1 MSQNIDVDLLIV
13 GGGVAGSA
21 LAAAL
26 RNSEYRI
33 AMIDQRTAPLD
44 TARGDHFFP
53 YNVAA
58 FAEWGILDGLF
69 AAGATKR
76 IGHEFRTS
84 TGEVLIQAEYTE
96 IGIPHPYFV
105 VLNHDKMAETFQS
118 FAKENSNFEL
128 FQPYTVK
135 DFTFNGS
142 ASEPGIEIVIAD
154 GPDGR
159 VTFSAPLVIATD
171 GASSPIRTALKF
183 PTFEH
188 PYRHPMVAFFAKR
201 PKDLNPENYFFRY
214 SSPDGVLVV
223 QQRTD
228 GQIKITQPVGDEGIP
243 WWKKSTSEQR
253 AEHLSK
259 RANVLHDID
268 TEIAGFYPVRMIH
281 SLQYVSNN
289 TVLIGDAAHAIHPA
303 RGQGLNMGIAALPEF
318 LKHLPTKAELRSPE
332 KVRKALKAFESIQK
346 PAYERV
352 IARNHAAAMSM
363 EASVEENHEFLIK
376 REDEGIRKMAEIP
389 QARVQHLLESTG
401 YPFGVN

>member
-1 MSQNIDVDLLIV
+1 
-13 GGGVAGSA
+13 
-21 LAAAL
+21 
-26 RNSEYRI
+26 
-33 AMIDQRTAPLD
+33 MIDQRTAPLD

-118 FAKENSNFEL
+118 FAKENSNFQL

-142 ASEPGIEIVIAD
+142 ASEPGIESVIAD

-201 PKDLNPENYFFRY
+201 PKD
-214 SSPDGVLVV
+214 
-223 QQRTD
+223 
-228 GQIKITQPVGDEGIP
+228 
-243 WWKKSTSEQR
+243 
-253 AEHLSK
+253 
-259 RANVLHDID
+259 
-268 TEIAGFYPVRMIH
+268 
-281 SLQYVSNN
+281 
-289 TVLIGDAAHAIHPA
+289 
-303 RGQGLNMGIAALPEF
+303 
-318 LKHLPTKAELRSPE
+318 
-332 KVRKALKAFESIQK
+332 
-346 PAYERV
+346 
-352 IARNHAAAMSM
+352 
-363 EASVEENHEFLIK
+363 
-376 REDEGIRKMAEIP
+376 
-389 QARVQHLLESTG
+389 
-401 YPFGVN
+401 